1 MPHKGR
7 DGNNNDTHMSD
18 RRRSERHQWRTRRM
32 QRAASPGGRKFV
44 SQLTQTSNKSQKAEP
59 RRMIPPPTSS
69 GVFSCGLQGVIDSV
83 EYLPNL
89 CREIRRRTT
98 NSCRSDGVV
107 SASCAAAECAGVHC
121 PAIRG
126 ENTNRGL
133 KTWLWMNIGS
143 ADEHRLCRQ
152 GATRRTLL
160 GYSQPSSAPHLPSPR
175 LVAPP
180 IVVAW
185 GRLRTQR
192 REARPSSPNFERLRH
207 IR

>member
-126 ENTNRGL
+126 GEQQNLVKDGL
-133 KTWLWMNIGS
+133 KTWIWTKTGPTSIARRAGP
-143 ADEHRLCRQ
+143 RY
-152 GATRRTLL
+152 AT
-160 GYSQPSSAPHLPSPR
+160 PKP
-175 LVAPP
+175 
-180 IVVAW
+180 
-185 GRLRTQR
+185 
-192 REARPSSPNFERLRH
+192 RPSLNFALDARFSNK
-207 IR
+207 